1 MEPRT
6 SNGSAMERLALFLRR
21 LPGVGPKT
29 AARLA
34 HALYRM
40 SETDARGIAQAIVDM
55 REKTR
60 LCPACGQITEDV
72 PCRICGD
79 PARDS
84 SVLCVVEEPAN
95 AQAVERTRAF
105 RGRYHVLHGAL
116 SPLDGIGPD
125 QLAIESLIGRLRTGR
140 SRKSSCDQPERQG
153 RSDCSLPVQAHPAA
167 QYPREPHR
175 NRRPAGRRPGIRR
188 RGDARPFP
196 SGTPAAGR
204 ADPIA
209 RGGNRLTSPRVIP

>member
-1 MEPRT
+1 
-6 SNGSAMERLALFLRR
+6 MERLALFLRR

-125 QLAIESLIGRLRTGR
+125 QLAIESLIGRLRTGEIKEVILATNPNVKGEATALYLFRLIRPLNIRVSRIATGVPLGGDLEYADEATLAR
-140 SRKSSCDQPERQG
+140 SLRGRQPLDEQTR
-153 RSDCSLPVQAHPAA
+153 
-167 QYPREPHR
+167 
-175 NRRPAGRRPGIRR
+175 
-188 RGDARPFP
+188 
-196 SGTPAAGR
+196 
-204 ADPIA
+204 
-209 RGGNRLTSPRVIP
+209 

>member
-125 QLAIESLIGRLRTGR
+125 QLAIESLIGRLRTGEIKEVILATNPNVKGEATALYLFRLIRPLNIRVSRIATGVPLGGDLEYADEATLAR
-140 SRKSSCDQPERQG
+140 SLRGRQPLDEQTR
-153 RSDCSLPVQAHPAA
+153 
-167 QYPREPHR
+167 
-175 NRRPAGRRPGIRR
+175 
-188 RGDARPFP
+188 
-196 SGTPAAGR
+196 
-204 ADPIA
+204 
-209 RGGNRLTSPRVIP
+209 

>member
-1 MEPRT
+1 MDPRT

-125 QLAIESLIGRLRTGR
+125 QLAIESLLGRLRTGEIKEVILATNPNVKGEATALYLFRLIRPLNIRVSRIATGVPLGGDLEYADEATLAR
-140 SRKSSCDQPERQG
+140 SLRGRQPLDEQTR
-153 RSDCSLPVQAHPAA
+153 
-167 QYPREPHR
+167 
-175 NRRPAGRRPGIRR
+175 
-188 RGDARPFP
+188 
-196 SGTPAAGR
+196 
-204 ADPIA
+204 
-209 RGGNRLTSPRVIP
+209 

>member
-1 MEPRT
+1 
-6 SNGSAMERLALFLRR
+6 MERLALFLRR

-125 QLAIESLIGRLRTGR
+125 QLAIESLLGRLRTGEIKEVILATNPNVKGEATALYLFRLIRPLNIRVSRIATGVPLGGDLEYADEATLAR
-140 SRKSSCDQPERQG
+140 SLRGRQPLDEQTR
-153 RSDCSLPVQAHPAA
+153 
-167 QYPREPHR
+167 
-175 NRRPAGRRPGIRR
+175 
-188 RGDARPFP
+188 
-196 SGTPAAGR
+196 
-204 ADPIA
+204 
-209 RGGNRLTSPRVIP
+209 

>member
-125 QLAIESLIGRLRTGR
+125 QLAIESLIGRLRTGEIKEVILATNPNVKGEATALYLFRLIRPLNILVSRIATGVPLGGDLEYADEATLAR
-140 SRKSSCDQPERQG
+140 SLRGRQPLDEQTR
-153 RSDCSLPVQAHPAA
+153 
-167 QYPREPHR
+167 
-175 NRRPAGRRPGIRR
+175 
-188 RGDARPFP
+188 
-196 SGTPAAGR
+196 
-204 ADPIA
+204 
-209 RGGNRLTSPRVIP
+209 

>member
-1 MEPRT
+1 
-6 SNGSAMERLALFLRR
+6 MERLALFLRR

-40 SETDARGIAQAIVDM
+40 SEADARGIAQAIVDM
-55 REKTR
+55 RERTR
-60 LCPACGQITEDV
+60 LCSACGQITEEV

-125 QLAIESLIGRLRTGR
+125 QLAIEPLLGRLKTGEVKEVILATNPNVKGEATALYLFRLIRPLGIRVSRIATGVPLGGDLEYADEATLAR
-140 SRKSSCDQPERQG
+140 SLR
-153 RSDCSLPVQAHPAA
+153 
-167 QYPREPHR
+167 
-175 NRRPAGRRPGIRR
+175 GRRPLDEQTG
-188 RGDARPFP
+188 
-196 SGTPAAGR
+196 
-204 ADPIA
+204 
-209 RGGNRLTSPRVIP
+209 

>member
-1 MEPRT
+1 MEPRA

-40 SETDARGIAQAIVDM
+40 SEADARGIAHAIVDM

-84 SVLCVVEEPAN
+84 AVLCVVEEPAN

-125 QLAIESLIGRLRTGR
+125 QLAIEPLLARLKTGEIKEVILATNPNVKGEATALYLFRLIQPLGLRVSRIATGVPLGGDLEYADEATLARSLR
-140 SRKSSCDQPERQG
+140 
-153 RSDCSLPVQAHPAA
+153 
-167 QYPREPHR
+167 
-175 NRRPAGRRPGIRR
+175 GRRPLDEQTG
-188 RGDARPFP
+188 
-196 SGTPAAGR
+196 
-204 ADPIA
+204 
-209 RGGNRLTSPRVIP
+209 

>member
-125 QLAIESLIGRLRTGR
+125 QLAIESLLGRLRTGEIKEVILATNPNVKGEATALYLFR
-140 SRKSSCDQPERQG
+140 LIRPLNIRVSRIATGVPLGGDLEYADEATLARALRGRQPLDEQTR
-153 RSDCSLPVQAHPAA
+153 
-167 QYPREPHR
+167 
-175 NRRPAGRRPGIRR
+175 
-188 RGDARPFP
+188 
-196 SGTPAAGR
+196 
-204 ADPIA
+204 
-209 RGGNRLTSPRVIP
+209 

>member
-125 QLAIESLIGRLRTGR
+125 QLAIESLLGRLRTGEIKEVILATNPNVKGEATALYLFRLIRPLNIRVSRIATGVPLGGDLEYADEATLAR
-140 SRKSSCDQPERQG
+140 SLRGRQPLDEQTR
-153 RSDCSLPVQAHPAA
+153 
-167 QYPREPHR
+167 
-175 NRRPAGRRPGIRR
+175 
-188 RGDARPFP
+188 
-196 SGTPAAGR
+196 
-204 ADPIA
+204 
-209 RGGNRLTSPRVIP
+209 

>member
-1 MEPRT
+1 MEQRT

-40 SETDARGIAQAIVDM
+40 SEADARGIAQAIVDM
-55 REKTR
+55 RERTR

-84 SVLCVVEEPAN
+84 AVLCVVEEPAN

-125 QLAIESLIGRLRTGR
+125 QLAIEPLLARLKTGEIKEVILATNPNVKGEATALYLFRLIQPLGLRVSRIATGVPLGGDLEYADEATLARSLR
-140 SRKSSCDQPERQG
+140 
-153 RSDCSLPVQAHPAA
+153 
-167 QYPREPHR
+167 
-175 NRRPAGRRPGIRR
+175 GRRPVDEQTG
-188 RGDARPFP
+188 
-196 SGTPAAGR
+196 
-204 ADPIA
+204 
-209 RGGNRLTSPRVIP
+209 

>member
-1 MEPRT
+1 MESRT

-125 QLAIESLIGRLRTGR
+125 QLAIESLLGRLRTGEIKEVILATNPNVKGEATALYLFRLIRPLNIRVSRIATGVPLGGDLEYADEATLAR
-140 SRKSSCDQPERQG
+140 SLRGRQPLDEQTR
-153 RSDCSLPVQAHPAA
+153 
-167 QYPREPHR
+167 
-175 NRRPAGRRPGIRR
+175 
-188 RGDARPFP
+188 
-196 SGTPAAGR
+196 
-204 ADPIA
+204 
-209 RGGNRLTSPRVIP
+209 